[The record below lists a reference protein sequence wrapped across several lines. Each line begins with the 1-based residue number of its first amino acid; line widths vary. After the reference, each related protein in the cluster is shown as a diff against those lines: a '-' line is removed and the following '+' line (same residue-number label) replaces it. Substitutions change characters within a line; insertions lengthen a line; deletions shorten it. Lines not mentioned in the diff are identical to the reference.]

1 MLYTQENVLLMI
13 IAGLFVIYLFKSVII
28 EGLTSNAPVEL
39 PLPKYLKRSEPTE
52 LSESAKARLDT
63 CDKPPPSG
71 MDPEALRR
79 YNERC
84 NMPTAYDDTETGYLL
99 SPGTMNR
106 LKSGQTVETNK
117 DTRYSEGA
125 EDSKNEEVEILQ
137 GKIDVLTKEI
147 EQLKKQMPK

>member
-1 MLYTQENVLLMI
+1 MLYTQENLLLLT
-13 IAGLFVIYLFKSVII
+13 IAGLFLFYIFRNVII
-28 EGLTSNAPVEL
+28 EGLTGNAPVEL
-39 PLPKYLKRSEPTE
+39 PLPKYLKRSEPTT
-52 LSESAKARLDT
+52 LSEKDKARLDT
-63 CDKPPPSG
+63 CDNPPPSG
-71 MDPEALRR
+71 MDPEALKR

-117 DTRYSEGA
+117 DTRYSEA
-125 EDSKNEEVEILQ
+125 TEDSKNEEVEILQ

-147 EQLKKQMPK
+147 EQLKKQMHK